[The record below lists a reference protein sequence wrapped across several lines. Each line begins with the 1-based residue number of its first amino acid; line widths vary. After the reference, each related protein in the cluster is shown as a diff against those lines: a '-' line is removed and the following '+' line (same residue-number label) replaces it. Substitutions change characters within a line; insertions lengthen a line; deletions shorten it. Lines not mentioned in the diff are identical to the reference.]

1 MSGPIIVRTFDSPL
15 IDGSFLG
22 LPATMNAINSH
33 KILFERPDLDKL
45 IEQYTVVDLHFH
57 SNHSDGKNPVSSIAK
72 RAREL
77 GIGIAITD
85 HNEIKGA
92 VELDRYREI
101 FNIPGIEIT
110 SREGTHLLIYFY
122 DLKSLKRFYKKD
134 VKPSMGHDVM
144 SSTSLEMEDIIRRAR
159 AFETIVVF
167 PHPYS
172 ATFTGIQNTYFPEDR
187 LRRLFEMV
195 DGIEVINAENLNKW
209 NLRSALLGFNLDTG
223 ITGGSDGHR
232 LPQRGRAV
240 CCAPCKND
248 RRAFLDAV
256 KSKQTRVIGKES
268 DIIRKVR
275 SNGVKLRNNIRN
287 YPELVEKNLRYSC
300 SVINSKSKRLKDNVK
315 RSFSVR
321 FNERRRKGRIIENI

>member
-209 NLRSALLGFNLDTG
+209 NLRSALLGFNLDTC